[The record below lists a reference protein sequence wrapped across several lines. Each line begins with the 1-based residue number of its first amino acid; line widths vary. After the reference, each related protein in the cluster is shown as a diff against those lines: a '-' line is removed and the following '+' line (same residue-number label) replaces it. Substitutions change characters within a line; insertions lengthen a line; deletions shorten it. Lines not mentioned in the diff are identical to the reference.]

1 MEKLN
6 FLLCILTAQL
16 DGVLFSKLGCQQL
29 LHRHDCL
36 EGLWL
41 GNNSRLLDLTL
52 GQVSIRVLIVIFK
65 TSHDFDSV
73 GLDLFGVNLPG
84 SSLLHQAGTHLTIL
98 CDVQGEH
105 DDLNDEELEALHH
118 ELVAPVYIV
127 NTKDAGDHA
136 NQLDDEEVEEASNIQ
151 WSEELVWISE
161 WCIESLGTAEL

>member
-98 CDVQGEH
+98 CDV
-105 DDLNDEELEALHH
+105 
-118 ELVAPVYIV
+118 
-127 NTKDAGDHA
+127 
-136 NQLDDEEVEEASNIQ
+136 
-151 WSEELVWISE
+151 
-161 WCIESLGTAEL
+161 